1 MPNRRHRP
9 VFLDLTRIRMPVN
22 AVVSILHRITG
33 ILLFLAIPGLIYLLS
48 LSLRSE
54 QDYARVQALFATLPM
69 KLLGVAAAWVL
80 AHHLFAGLRF
90 LLIDL
95 RIGIERETFKLNAWI
110 VNALGLLALLLAGGF
125 ILL

>member
-33 ILLFLAIPGLIYLLS
+33 ILLFLSIPGLIYLLS

-69 KLLGVAAAWVL
+69 KLLGVVVVWV
-80 AHHLFAGLRF
+80 FVFFFFVGLCF
-90 LLIDL
+90 LLFCFFFFFVVVVVL
-95 RIGIERETFKLNAWI
+95 LC
-110 VNALGLLALLLAGGF
+110 VVLGGRRF
-125 ILL
+125 F